1 MREEVKRNMQYYVDH
16 HGNVLT
22 SKEYAEITGQKPRE
36 TQQQKTK
43 QEEEKKEGRVCTQ

>member
-1 MREEVKRNMQYYVDH
+1 MQYYVDH

-43 QEEEKKEGRVCTQ
+43 QEENQQQKKQKEGR

>member
-1 MREEVKRNMQYYVDH
+1 MQYYVDH

-22 SKEYAEITGQKPRE
+22 SKEYAEITGQQKPRE